1 MRLSNNSVSAV
12 IRSFAVAPVDGETI
26 VVWLEIA
33 PQHPK
38 VVGAVWASLVNGA
51 KETLSLTDEHDH
63 SLRVRGLVRRYH
75 RLTSDAPRMAG
86 RARPKF
92 LRLVAP
98 EACAVQRSKENF
110 IVLEWPG
117 RTIGQS
123 LAAMLEKG
131 TSYPMQIGWGDYLL
145 RAAIERGCATRLITG
160 GPAPQGY
167 LVSGKTPWDEI
178 ISDGVRQGVITLRR
192 EPEAMVVPASP
203 ALIGI
208 EV

>member
-1 MRLSNNSVSAV
+1 MITGWNTTRASSSGSN
-12 IRSFAVAPVDGETI
+12 AP
-26 VVWLEIA
+26 
-33 PQHPK
+33 
-38 VVGAVWASLVNGA
+38 
-51 KETLSLTDEHDH
+51 
-63 SLRVRGLVRRYH
+63 
-75 RLTSDAPRMAG
+75 G
-86 RARPKF
+86 RACG
-92 LRLVAP
+92 LGEA

-110 IVLEWPG
+110 IALEWPG

-145 RAAIERGCATRLITG
+145 RAAIARECATRLITG

-167 LVSGKTPWDEI
+167 LIYGNTPWDEI
-178 ISDGVRQGVITLRR
+178 ISDGVRQGVITLRG
-192 EPEAMVVPASP
+192 EAEAMVIPARP